1 MIYTP
6 RSNTECR
13 DTYRP
18 WSGWN
23 SGDWSHGPQQ
33 CNWKYRSILLYGIL
47 WRYPTVYRRKKRGYW
62 CSICRLELS
71 AHCLPAYSA
80 AWSGR
85 LKEMWRQPETGER
98 RRRGSAVF
106 FSGFFV
112 FLSVIFFS
120 LHWSVRSITWVPTR
134 SRTVCISA
142 FRITPRSINHEIQEI
157 LYIIRLC
164 KQSKK

>member
-13 DTYRP
+13 DTVRDLVGTQVIDLTDL
-18 WSGWN
+18 SNVTGN
-23 SGDWSHGPQQ
+23 IGVFFCTVFFGDIHSVSPEE
-33 CNWKYRSILLYGIL
+33 
-47 WRYPTVYRRKKRGYW
+47 RGYW

-85 LKEMWRQPETGER
+85 LKKCDGNQRQESG
-98 RRRGSAVF
+98 GCAWICSF
-106 FSGFFV
+106 LLDFSS

-120 LHWSVRSITWVPTR
+120 LHWYSCKFPLICDRRVVVLREHLF
-134 SRTVCISA
+134 
-142 FRITPRSINHEIQEI
+142 FRICS
-157 LYIIRLC
+157 L
-164 KQSKK
+164 